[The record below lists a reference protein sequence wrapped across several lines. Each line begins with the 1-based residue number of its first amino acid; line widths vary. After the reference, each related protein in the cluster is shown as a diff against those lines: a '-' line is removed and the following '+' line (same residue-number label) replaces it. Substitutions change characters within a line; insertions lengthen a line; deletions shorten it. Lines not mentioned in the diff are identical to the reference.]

1 MSLKI
6 NYLSTI
12 KKTPSNIILFA
23 DEKFRINRL
32 KKHLNNNEFS
42 YINDLLKNSDIK
54 KNLLTFELSSKK
66 R

>member
-6 NYLSTI
+6 NLSFKNKKIFI
-12 KKTPSNIILFA
+12 KYYFFA
-23 DEKFRINRL
+23 DEKFRTNRL

-54 KNLLTFELSSKK
+54 KIC
-66 R
+66 